1 MNKKAINS
9 QKAPAAVGPYV
20 HGVQVGN
27 LIFISGQLGLDPV
40 TGALAEGVEAQAHQ
54 ALKNLGAILEEA
66 GSGYNDV
73 VKTTIFLKDMGDF
86 ALVNGIY
93 SEYFNEEKPARSCV
107 EVARLPKDGLVEIEA
122 IAVAKEQ

>member
-9 QKAPAAVGPYV
+9 QKTPAAVGPYV

-122 IAVAKEQ
+122 IAVVKEQ

>member
-107 EVARLPKDGLVEIEA
+107 EVARLPKDGVVEIEA
-122 IAVAKEQ
+122 IAVIR

>member
-9 QKAPAAVGPYV
+9 PKAPAAVGPYV

-40 TGALAEGVEAQAHQ
+40 SGVMVEGVETQAHQ
-54 ALKNLGAILEEA
+54 ALKNLGAILAEV
-66 GSGYNDV
+66 GSDYSDV

-86 ALVNGIY
+86 AVVNSIY
-93 SEYFNEEKPARSCV
+93 SEYFNEEKPARSCI

-122 IAVAKEQ
+122 VAVIK

>member
-9 QKAPAAVGPYV
+9 QKTPAAVGPYV

-107 EVARLPKDGLVEIEA
+107 EVARLPKDGLVENEA
-122 IAVAKEQ
+122 IAVVKEQ